1 MEVRNNPEVAKKP
14 RNCIFGA
21 FCLPNECSNG
31 IIREEKSE
39 EKGEG

>member
-14 RNCIFGA
+14 RSVIFGA
-21 FCLPNECSNG
+21 FCLPNECSNS

-39 EKGEG
+39 EKGED